1 MQVRTL
7 FFGML
12 KDLAG
17 RASDLLDLP
26 EQATLDD
33 VFTHYEEIEPRLGD
47 LAPSI
52 AISINQEFAGLGSR
66 LKEGDEVAF
75 LPPVSGG
82 LADSEGDMPART
94 RYASIVRERIDTP
107 AVLEKLKQP
116 ADGATVVFEGVVRDN
131 TRGRRTLYLDYEA
144 YEEMALKQM
153 DTLVEHALE
162 KFPIRDVAVVHRL
175 GRLEIGETSVLIAV
189 ASAHRAAAFDAC
201 RWLIDTLKRTVPIWK
216 KEYFEDGAVWA
227 DGEPFPAGIP
237 KVEGSHSG
245 RPASK

>member
-1 MQVRTL
+1 MRVRTL

-17 RASDLLDLP
+17 RGSDFVNLP
-26 EQATLDD
+26 ENATLGD
-33 VFTHYEEIEPRLGD
+33 VVTHYEELIPRLGE
-47 LAPSI
+47 LAASI
-52 AISINQEFAGLGSR
+52 AISINQEFAGPDSKLND
-66 LKEGDEVAF
+66 GDEIAF

-82 LADSEGDMPART
+82 LQDPDSEH
-94 RYASIVRERIDTP
+94 ASGRGSSLIVREKIDTQ
-107 AVLEKLKQP
+107 AVLAKLKQP
-116 ADGATVVFEGVVRDN
+116 SDGAAVVFEGVVRDN

-153 DTLVEHALE
+153 DALATQALQQ
-162 KFPIRDVAVVHRL
+162 FPIRDVAIVHRL
-175 GRLEIGETSVLIAV
+175 GRLEIGETSVLIVV
-189 ASAHRAAAFDAC
+189 ASAHRAAAFEAC
-201 RWLIDTLKRTVPIWK
+201 RSLIDTLKRTVPIWK

-237 KVEGSHSG
+237 RAEGSHSG